1 MDWSLG
7 NPNFSA
13 PSTGGHMI
21 GRTKMQTMR
30 ALLAASMIAVCLIAG
45 TQQNCAAGDTT
56 GGGGGGG
63 GTAGGGKIWGSF
75 GALSGK
81 SSPIAPPNASG
92 GPGKIVTSRGQKFQI
107 YNFGRFTSIVTAMT
121 SNPKFAQKDAD
132 QMYGWAADI
141 AKQFQLPLVPQPKRG
156 GPQGDSKAAK
166 DYWMKQ
172 LQEADPVLEAR
183 YGATERYIFDLS
195 MHAHLLQVIYDP
207 KAPKIPLNEALNN
220 PKAKLSMTESLT
232 LVFKVHGAEAMPER
246 IWKPFIDAVDR
257 RAPFSEVNKRLQEM
271 DDQVEAWFLPKG
283 PAPHN

>member
-1 MDWSLG
+1 MPM
-7 NPNFSA
+7 NSA
-13 PSTGGHMI
+13 SHSRMVLTSILVGGAVI
-21 GRTKMQTMR
+21 AGSAFPQT
-30 ALLAASMIAVCLIAG
+30 AASEPAKSSG
-45 TQQNCAAGDTT
+45 

-63 GTAGGGKIWGSF
+63 GTMWGSF

-81 SSPIAPPNASG
+81 PSPVAPPNAAAPPNTAAPPNASG
-92 GPGKIVTSRGQKFQI
+92 SPGKTLTDRGQKFQI

-121 SNPKFAQKDAD
+121 ANPKFAQKDAD

-141 AKQFQLPLVPQPKRG
+141 AKQFRLPLVPQPRRTG
-156 GPQGDSKAAK
+156 SSQDSVAAK
-166 DYWMKQ
+166 NYWMKQ
-172 LQEADPVLEAR
+172 IEVADPVLESR

-195 MHAHLLQVIYDP
+195 MHAHLLQVLYDP
-207 KAPKIPLNEALNN
+207 AAPRIPLHEALHN
-220 PKAKLSMTESLT
+220 PKVKLSMTESLT

-246 IWKPFIDAVDR
+246 IWKPFVDAIDR